1 MVIATEGGDS
11 LSNRSPPFFSPTYG
25 LVSNEHHNKDKSVH
39 PPQVF
44 TFRSIDEESEQKLLK
59 PEKIHE
65 HRDSA
70 ISPPIDK
77 KAGEESPRFDSY
89 PSVDI
94 VSLDG
99 PGVDENVDGNF
110 NRHQVVRASI
120 LRSSMGSVAGGLN
133 GVNNKLSLQES

>member
-1 MVIATEGGDS
+1 MGAHSHQRLVIATEGGDS

-25 LVSNEHHNKDKSVH
+25 LVSNEHRNAAVPVH
-39 PPQVF
+39 SPRVF

-59 PEKIHE
+59 TQKVSE

-70 ISPPIDK
+70 MTPPVDK

-89 PSVDI
+89 PSVEI

-99 PGVDENVDGNF
+99 PGVDEEANGNI
-110 NRHQVVRASI
+110 NGHQLVRASI
-120 LRSSMGSVAGGLN
+120 IRSSMESHAAGINVG
-133 GVNNKLSLQES
+133 